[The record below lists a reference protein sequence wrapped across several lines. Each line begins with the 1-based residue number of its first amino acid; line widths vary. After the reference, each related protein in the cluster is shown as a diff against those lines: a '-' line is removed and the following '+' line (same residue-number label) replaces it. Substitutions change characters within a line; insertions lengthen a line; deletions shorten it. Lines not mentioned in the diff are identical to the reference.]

1 MTWGEKNRNR
11 IKKIGSRKKET
22 LIMELEVELWNSWEI
37 DRQIRL
43 TELKAEQERET
54 GGATG
59 DSGNVNE
66 EPGPW

>member
-1 MTWGEKNRNR
+1 
-11 IKKIGSRKKET
+11 
-22 LIMELEVELWNSWEI
+22 MELEVELWNSWEI

-66 EPGPW
+66 EPGPWRTAGITLWQAERQSHGDKK